1 MRTKL
6 WIGVII
12 SAALAL
18 PASTASGREPPA
30 PRLVVQITVD
40 QLRADLV
47 ERVMDRLEPGGFRL
61 LYEHGAVYATA
72 HHGHAN
78 TETIVGHT
86 TLATGADPSVH
97 GMVGNTWLDL
107 ETGQLTYN
115 IEDDRYPLLTAGAG
129 VDQATEI
136 DPTQKAASTQGRSP
150 DAILVSTLSDELA
163 LFTDGQSKIF
173 GVSVKDRGAVSMA
186 GHAGKAFWFSKA
198 AGEFV
203 TSSYYYDAY
212 PAWVAEFNAQR
223 PAAAY
228 GGTEWELLR
237 DRSDYLFG
245 DKDDMPWETD
255 LPGYGRVFPHSF
267 GDADGRLF
275 TTLLTLSPV
284 GDRLTLDFAKAVV
297 RNEELGADDVP
308 DYLSISFSS
317 TDYVGHVFGPSSLES
332 EDCLLRL
339 DRMLAELFAFID
351 DVVGLDRTVVV
362 LSADHGA
369 AEAPGRL
376 AQFGINAEYFEP
388 LEIDRQAAI
397 EALKKRFGIGE
408 ELVAGFHHPYLY
420 LNREV
425 IKEKA
430 LDPDEVARAVADQL
444 NTFNGVSL
452 ALPSIDLRE
461 GRVPDTAMVRSILRN
476 YNPKRSGD
484 IYLVLD
490 PHWFIND
497 FDGLT
502 VATSHGSPWRYDS
515 YVPVVFMG
523 PGIKAARY
531 VRGIETVDV
540 APTLS
545 RLLRIK
551 APSGAR
557 GEPLIEVFG
566 EGVGPSPSESE

>member
-1 MRTKL
+1 M
-6 WIGVII
+6 
-12 SAALAL
+12 
-18 PASTASGREPPA
+18 
-30 PRLVVQITVD
+30 PRLVLQITVD
-40 QLRADLV
+40 QLRADMV
-47 ERVMDRLEPGGFRL
+47 ERVLGRLEPGGFRL
-61 LYEHGAVYATA
+61 LYEHGAVYTTA
-72 HHGHAN
+72 HHGHAS

-97 GMVGNTWLDL
+97 GMVGNIWLDR
-107 ETGQLTYN
+107 ETGLLAYN
-115 IEDDRYPLLTAGAG
+115 IEDERYPLLTAGAG
-129 VDQATEI
+129 VNQDTEI

-150 DAILVSTLSDELA
+150 HAILVSTLSDELA
-163 LFTDGQSKIF
+163 LFTDGRSKIF

-203 TSSYYYDAY
+203 TSSYYYDTY
-212 PAWVAEFNAQR
+212 PDWVEEWNAQR
-223 PAAAY
+223 LAAAY
-228 GGTEWELLR
+228 GDTAWELLH
-237 DRSDYLFG
+237 DRTNYLFG
-245 DKDDMPWETD
+245 EKDDMPWETD
-255 LPGYGRVFPHSF
+255 FPGYGRVFPHPF
-267 GDADGRLF
+267 GDTDGRSF

-284 GDRLTLDFAKAVV
+284 GDQLTLDFAKDVV
-297 RNEELGADDVP
+297 RNEKLGTDDVP

-332 EDCLLRL
+332 EDCLFRL
-339 DRMLAELFAFID
+339 DRVLANLFAFID
-351 DVVGLDRTVVV
+351 DAVGLDRTVVV

-369 AEAPGRL
+369 AEVPGRL
-376 AQFGINAEYFEP
+376 AQFGIDAEYFEP

-420 LNREV
+420 LNQEV
-425 IKEKA
+425 IAKKE
-430 LDPDEVARAVADQL
+430 LDPGEVARAVANQL
-444 NTFNGVSL
+444 NAFKGVTL
-452 ALPSIDLRE
+452 ALPSVDLRE
-461 GRVPDTAMVRSILRN
+461 GRVPDTALVRSIMRS

-502 VATSHGSPWRYDS
+502 VAASHGSPWRYDS

-531 VRGIETVDV
+531 VRPVETIDV
-540 APTLS
+540 APTLA

-557 GEPLIEVFG
+557 GAPLIEVFSG
-566 EGVGPSPSESE
+566 DGASSSIENP